1 LPIDDALTKLTETDY
16 LRHLLEIALYQVMS
30 EEQALG
36 DRARAKRERI
46 ARGEARKKEAETKKE
61 TKSTAEE
68 DDEEVEK

>member
-1 LPIDDALTKLTETDY
+1 
-16 LRHLLEIALYQVMS
+16 LLETAMYQVMS